1 MIRASGQVSRSALAA
16 FNRSRKRHW
25 GIRQVIQMVAEDKK
39 GRLELKGI
47 DITRQEGLNQQYFPV
62 LIRAVQG
69 HNKAIAHNPD
79 TDFALATSY
88 YSTLE
93 KTEANLVATREGVP
107 VLCLEDVPKI
117 LYHRTTRDSFQGILQ
132 GGLVAGSQGSGKI
145 HNYFAT
151 CPVTSGDY
159 RSGVR
164 ANAPIEIKWDTEKL
178 LRSGCLLFT
187 TRSDGVLCREDCS
200 PAAGHSQGRDSLCPP
215 PR

>member
-1 MIRASGQVSRSALAA
+1 M
-16 FNRSRKRHW
+16 
-25 GIRQVIQMVAEDKK
+25 
-39 GRLELKGI
+39 
-47 DITRQEGLNQQYFPV
+47 

-200 PAAGHSQGRDSLCPP
+200 PAAIILSGKRFSMPSASMTFPKLHVVRLRQSRHPESGSFPQGKAFHLGMSLCPRTMMSTWRSRLS